1 MKIISLFQIDDYRLT
16 SKKGEGI
23 KGTNSTRFHRSF
35 DIHHVDFENGTSIG
49 WFRVDQLPFTEK
61 RVTIIA
67 RCRWYQTGRGQIAG
81 RASWNGQFSTA
92 YSRLIGFVSS
102 WKSPMGDGPIHTE
115 NQDHTPARRADCFRK
130 CWTASIRGV
139 PVKRRTLKIRTVG
152 SLSIKVKMKD
162 IKIKNE
168 RNNACQIIQYLRR
181 QSPGIRVHCRF
192 AVWALPV
199 QNR

>member
-1 MKIISLFQIDDYRLT
+1 MSVCYEKTILIIKYVNNTLKRMRPSENGLNIDVPLVRLPQYCPKSIWLEPKDIRVQSIMKIISLFQIDDYRLT

-115 NQDHTPARRADCFRK
+115 N
-130 CWTASIRGV
+130 
-139 PVKRRTLKIRTVG
+139 
-152 SLSIKVKMKD
+152 
-162 IKIKNE
+162 
-168 RNNACQIIQYLRR
+168 
-181 QSPGIRVHCRF
+181 
-192 AVWALPV
+192 
-199 QNR
+199 